1 MTVNLVTVKQCFI
14 EKLKATTTVT
24 TLIGNTVEIRDYE
37 WHGTRFTYPNVRV
50 QIESF
55 KRSTPGIECRLF
67 NVIAHIVVFADDATS
82 LVADNIAAA
91 IWEALDTKTVGN
103 TQVRLIGIKAVHMG
117 AIRQVE
123 GGVWQSEVQIESQAS
138 PA

>member
-1 MTVNLVTVKQCFI
+1 MTANLVTAKQCFI
-14 EKLKATTTVT
+14 EKLKTITTVT
-24 TLIGNTVEIRDYE
+24 NLIGNTVEIREYE

-55 KRSTPGIECRLF
+55 KRHLPGIECRLF
-67 NVIAHIVVFADDATS
+67 DVIAHIVVFAEDATS

-91 IWEALDTKTVGN
+91 IWEALDTKTIGN
-103 TQVRLIGIKAVHMG
+103 SQIKLIGIKAVHMG
-117 AIRQVE
+117 AIRQIE
-123 GGVWQSEVQIESQAS
+123 GGVWQSEVQIEAQAS